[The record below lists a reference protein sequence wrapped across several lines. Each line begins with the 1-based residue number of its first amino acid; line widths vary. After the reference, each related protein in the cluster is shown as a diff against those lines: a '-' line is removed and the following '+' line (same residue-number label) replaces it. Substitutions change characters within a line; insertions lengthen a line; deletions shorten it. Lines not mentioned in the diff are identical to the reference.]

1 MQVLTIS
8 GAWNFK
14 NQQAWIWESWRV
26 RRNGVHAFKE
36 IAQQTAPLRY
46 SIEAAVRKMPGVYR
60 KEIYLLIS
68 EHVLEG

>member
-1 MQVLTIS
+1 ME
-8 GAWNFK
+8 GDGN
-14 NQQAWIWESWRV
+14 RV
-26 RRNGVHAFKE
+26 PALKE
-36 IAQQTAPLRY
+36 TAQQTARLRY